1 MIAGLTFT
9 AWYIV
14 YFKFTHPELNTV
26 EHWWFGV
33 SPEGI
38 GIFGMMINF
47 AVAIGVSAFTPPPPQ
62 EVQDL
67 VEEIRVPRGVGPGH
81 DVAA

>member
-1 MIAGLTFT
+1 LTT
-9 AWYIV
+9 A
-14 YFKFTHPELNTV
+14 

-38 GIFGMMINF
+38 GTFGMMINF
-47 AVAIGVSAFTPPPPQ
+47 VVAIGVSAFTPPPPQ

-67 VEEIRVPRGVGPGH
+67 VEDIRVPRRGGPGRE
-81 DVAA
+81 VAA